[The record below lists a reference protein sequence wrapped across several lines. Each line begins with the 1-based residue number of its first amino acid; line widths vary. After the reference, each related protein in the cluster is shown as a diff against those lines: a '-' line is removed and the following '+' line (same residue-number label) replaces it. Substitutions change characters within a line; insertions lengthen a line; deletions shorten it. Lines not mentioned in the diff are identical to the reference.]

1 MPVQGVN
8 KKRLLWYA
16 AQMKKTKIIVFVMVF
31 LLSPLASGV
40 EILRANE
47 WAVPKQAATILAMPA
62 IHKSMQIIQNSPSNT
77 LRIRYPGGDEGTLW
91 ANELRSW
98 LIALG
103 LSSKRID
110 LVPGSASA
118 STIELEVLSHKLKAK
133 NKPLTQ
139 TKQAK

>member
-1 MPVQGVN
+1 
-8 KKRLLWYA
+8 
-16 AQMKKTKIIVFVMVF
+16 MKKTNIIAFVM
-31 LLSPLASGV
+31 LLILSPLANGM

-47 WAVPKQAATILAMPA
+47 WAVPKQAATIIAMPA
-62 IHKSMQIIQNSPSNT
+62 IRKSMQIIQNSQSNT

-118 STIELEVLSHKLKAK
+118 STIELEVITHTLKVK
-133 NKPLTQ
+133 TNVLTQ
-139 TKQAK
+139 LNQAK

>member
-1 MPVQGVN
+1 
-8 KKRLLWYA
+8 
-16 AQMKKTKIIVFVMVF
+16 MKKTNIIAFVM
-31 LLSPLASGV
+31 LLILSPLANGM

-47 WAVPKQAATILAMPA
+47 WAVPKQAATIIAMPA
-62 IHKSMQIIQNSPSNT
+62 IRKSMQIIQNSPSNT

-118 STIELEVLSHKLKAK
+118 STIELEVITHTLKIK
-133 NKPLTQ
+133 TKPLTQ
-139 TKQAK
+139 IKQAK

>member
-1 MPVQGVN
+1 
-8 KKRLLWYA
+8 
-16 AQMKKTKIIVFVMVF
+16 MKKTSSIAFIILF
-31 LLSPLASGV
+31 LLSPLASGM
-40 EILRANE
+40 EILRADE

-62 IHKSMQIIQNSPSNT
+62 IRKSMQLIQNSPSNT

-110 LVPGSASA
+110 LVPGSATA
-118 STIELEVLSHKLKAK
+118 STIELEVITHTLKISA
-133 NKPLTQ
+133 KPLTQ
-139 TKQAK
+139 INQVK